1 MHPRMRREQ
10 KTIEAMIGI
19 YCRHHHG
26 ETGGVLC
33 NDCRQLLEYALLRLK
48 HCPFQ
53 ERKTSCGNCP
63 RHCYKPDMREKV
75 RLVMRFSGPRMIWR
89 HPLLALGHMLDGW
102 RVAPNLK
109 K

>member
-1 MHPRMRREQ
+1 MHPRMRRER

-26 ETGGVLC
+26 VAKGELC
-33 NDCRQLLEYALLRLK
+33 SDCCQLLEYALLRLK

-53 ERKTSCGNCP
+53 EGKTTCGKCP

-75 RLVMRFSGPRMIWR
+75 RQVMRFSGPKMIWS
-89 HPLLALGHMLDGW
+89 HPLLAIGHMLDG
-102 RVAPNLK
+102 LQK
-109 K
+109 KPRAKK